1 MVATRVSGWILLL
14 PLAAC
19 ATNEVPPAQAQV
31 RTVHLI
37 CDKTIALDINH
48 DGETAVVRSGS
59 GREAVLTRDHNS
71 TAPRYAGSGYALM
84 RQDGIYIF
92 TAPDGAARG
101 CEPVG

>member
-1 MVATRVSGWILLL
+1 MVKIGGLVPLLA
-14 PLAAC
+14 LAAC
-19 ATNEVPPAQAQV
+19 ATGKTPSAAPAAV

-48 DGETAVVRSGS
+48 DGETAVVKSGS
-59 GREAVLTRDHNS
+59 GQMVTLTRDHAS

-84 RQDGIYIF
+84 RQDGVYVF